1 MSGNDAHRRSRP
13 SLATGLWLVFGLTS
27 AVLAQADKKD
37 APSPVTLAEV
47 LHETLRQEVRL
58 SGTSIPWRHVRL
70 SPRVEGL
77 ATRVLVDVGAW
88 VKPGDPI
95 VELDARLADIEIDV
109 AQARVAG
116 ADARRRDAMR
126 KRDELM
132 RLQKN
137 RHTSETAIE
146 SAIADLAIATADL
159 TREQAELARARELRE
174 RHAVAAP
181 FAGMVVSKDVEV
193 GQWVQ
198 RDDTLIELVE
208 MDTLRVQAS
217 LPQRYYPSVAV
228 GARARVEF
236 DALPER
242 EFNGRI
248 FARVALGNEASRS
261 FPLLIDIDN
270 RDHQLAPGMSA
281 RVGIELDNGTT
292 AAMTVPRDAVVA
304 KSSGERVVW
313 RVRQDRDELKVYP
326 VSVEPGR
333 AHGDRLEVISTELQ
347 AGDRIVMLGNE
358 RLRPGQAVRDRTA
371 GPTTV
376 ANE

>member
-88 VKPGDPI
+88 
-95 VELDARLADIEIDV
+95 
-109 AQARVAG
+109 VAG